1 MASSDSK
8 LLKLNFKPGIH
19 RESTQY
25 AEEGSWY
32 DVERV
37 RFRQGKPENL
47 RGYVKKNTSAFDGTA
62 RDLKTWSDNNTFE
75 RASFG
80 TEDKLYEF
88 NGGSFYDITPIRGK
102 TSTGDNTLAVV
113 TIDGTNNGFYTV
125 DGAVRVSVSASSH
138 GAVTG
143 DWVTFTSAVTIGGS
157 PGIYLTGKTFQVS
170 VLGVNQYSFDASTT
184 ADTTQNKVGTAT
196 SKFLLHT
203 GTSTAI
209 QGLGFGAGVYN
220 AGASTTG
227 ERAWN
232 EAATQSDI
240 VFRNTQWSIDNWGED
255 IVACRREGRIYYW
268 DTSEGTNYRAALIS
282 ASPTTTNYITVS
294 PNDRHLIALGT
305 TEAGTGNYQPMLV
318 RWSDQN
324 DYNNFTPSVSSTSG
338 ENLLADGTEIVGA
351 VRSRNAINIWTDN
364 SLWLMQF
371 VGPPFTFKF
380 QQMGTNCGLA
390 GPHAGVDYDGRTVWM
405 GRDNFYAFD
414 GQVRNLDCTVRRYIF
429 DRLNMTQL
437 DKVYAGINSEFKE
450 VIWLYPSTT
459 GSNTDCD
466 SYVIWSPDEN
476 YWTYGSAIWSSWD
489 DKIAFD
495 NVLTTGVSGTDS
507 FIFDNE
513 PEGIF
518 TGDGAALTSYIESA
532 DFDIEDGDALMFMD
546 RIIPDFTINDG
557 TISMDVTGQS
567 FPTNSAVTKGPFD
580 ISKTTQKVDFRLR
593 GRQAKIKVSC
603 DSAGTSWRYGSVRLA
618 IQPDGRR

>member
-32 DVERV
+32 DVNRV

-47 RGYVKKNTSAFDGTA
+47 RGYVKKNSTAFDGTA
-62 RDLKTWSDNNTFE
+62 RDLKTWSDNDTFK

-88 NGGSFYDITPIRGK
+88 NGGSYYDITPIRGK
-102 TSTGDNTLAVV
+102 SSVGDDTLAIV
-113 TIDGTNNGFYTV
+113 TIDGTNNGFYTAS
-125 DGAVRVSVSASSH
+125 GSVRVSVSVSTH

-143 DWVTFTSAVTIGGS
+143 DYVTFTSAVTIGGT
-157 PGIYLTGKTFQVS
+157 IDLTEKTFQVS
-170 VLGVNQYSFDASTT
+170 VLSNSQFSFDTSTT
-184 ADTTQNKVGTAT
+184 ANASDSHVGTAT
-196 SKFLLHT
+196 AKFLLHT
-203 GTSTAI
+203 GTNVAV
-209 QGLGFGAGVYN
+209 QGLGYSAGVYN
-220 AGASTTG
+220 AGTSITG

-232 EAATQSDI
+232 EAATESDI
-240 VFRNTQWSIDNWGED
+240 IFRNTQWSIDNWGED
-255 IVACRREGRIYYW
+255 IVTCRRGGRIYYW
-268 DTSEGTNYRAALIS
+268 DTSEGVTVRASLIS

-305 TEAGTGNYQPMLV
+305 TEAGTGTYQPMLV

-324 DYNNFTPSVSSTSG
+324 DFTNFTPSVSSTSG
-338 ENLLADGTEIVGA
+338 ENLLTDGTEIVGA

-371 VGPPFTFKF
+371 VGPPFTFRF
-380 QQMGTNCGLA
+380 QQMGTNCGLT
-390 GPHAGVDYDGRTVWM
+390 GPHGGIDYDGRSVWM

-429 DRLNMTQL
+429 DRLNMNQL
-437 DKVYAGINSEFKE
+437 DKIYAGVNSEFKE
-450 VIWLYPSTT
+450 VIWLYPSNE
-459 GSNTDCD
+459 GANEECD

-476 YWTYGSAIWSSWD
+476 YWTYGTAIWTSWD
-489 DKIAFD
+489 DKVAFD
-495 NVLTTGVSGTDS
+495 NVLTTGNNSY
-507 FIFDNE
+507 IFDNE
-513 PEGIF
+513 PTGIF

-532 DFDIEDGDALMFMD
+532 DFDIEDGDVLMFMD

-557 TISMDVTGQS
+557 TISMDITGQS
-567 FPTNSAVTKGPFD
+567 FPTNSAITKGPFN

-603 DSAGTSWRYGSVRLA
+603 DSQGTSWRYGSVRLA

>member
-32 DVERV
+32 DVNRV

-47 RGYVKKNTSAFDGTA
+47 RGYVKKNATAFDGTA
-62 RDLKTWSDNNTFE
+62 RDLKTWSDNDTFK

-88 NGGSFYDITPIRGK
+88 NGGSYYDITPIRGK
-102 TSTGDNTLAVV
+102 SSVGDNTLAIV
-113 TIDGTNNGFYTV
+113 TIDGTNNGFYTAS
-125 DGAVRVSVSASSH
+125 GSVRVSVSVSTH

-143 DWVTFTSAVTIGGS
+143 DYVTFTSAVTIGGS
-157 PGIYLTGKTFQVS
+157 PGILLTGGTFQVS
-170 VLGVNQYSFDASTT
+170 VLSNSQFSFDASTT
-184 ADTTQNKVGTAT
+184 AAASDSHVGTAT
-196 SKFLLHT
+196 AKFLLHT
-203 GTSTAI
+203 GTNVAV
-209 QGLGFGAGVYN
+209 QGLGYGAGVYN
-220 AGASTTG
+220 AGTSTTG

-232 EAATQSDI
+232 EAATESDI

-268 DTSEGTNYRAALIS
+268 DTSEGQNVRAALIS

-338 ENLLADGTEIVGA
+338 ENLLTDGTEIVGA
-351 VRSRNAINIWTDN
+351 VRSRNAINVWTDN

-371 VGPPFTFKF
+371 VGPPFTFRF

-390 GPHAGVDYDGRTVWM
+390 GPHSGIDYDGRAVWM

-429 DRLNMTQL
+429 DRLNMNQL
-437 DKVYAGINSEFKE
+437 DKIYAGVNSEFKE
-450 VIWLYPSTT
+450 VIWLYPSNE
-459 GSNTDCD
+459 GANEECD

-476 YWTYGSAIWSSWD
+476 YWTYGTAIWTTWD
-489 DKIAFD
+489 DKVAFD
-495 NVLTTGVSGTDS
+495 NVLTTGNNSY
-507 FIFDNE
+507 IFDNE
-513 PEGIF
+513 PTGIF

-532 DFDIEDGDALMFMD
+532 DFDIEDGDVLMFMD

-557 TISMDVTGQS
+557 TISVDITGQS
-567 FPTNSAVTKGPFD
+567 FPTNSAVTKGPFS

-603 DSAGTSWRYGSVRLA
+603 DSQGTSWRYGSVRLA